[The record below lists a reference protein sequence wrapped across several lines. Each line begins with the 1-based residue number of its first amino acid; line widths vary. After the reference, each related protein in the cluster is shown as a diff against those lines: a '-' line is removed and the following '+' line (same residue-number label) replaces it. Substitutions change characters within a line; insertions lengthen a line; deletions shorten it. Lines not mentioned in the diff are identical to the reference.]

1 MVSDEA
7 VAQSSISQY
16 NQMIAELR
24 QNNLLANNTADGQR
38 INQIGRRI
46 SRAVE
51 QYLTANGMQD
61 KIRNLQWEFNLI
73 KSKDIN
79 AFALPGGKIAFYTG
93 ILPVLKTD
101 AAIAFVMGHE
111 IGHVINAT
119 PPSVFKTGIIPVK
132 NAIFPP
138 GIANAFISLL
148 FIRLNSQFKLF
159 TFFDIP
165 FSFIYFSTALDIL
178 PPISF
183 SLLPSAVSFASKFL
197 ELASFINCL

>member
-1 MVSDEA
+1 M
-7 VAQSSISQY
+7 
-16 NQMIAELR
+16 
-24 QNNLLANNTADGQR
+24 
-38 INQIGRRI
+38 
-46 SRAVE
+46 
-51 QYLTANGMQD
+51 
-61 KIRNLQWEFNLI
+61 
-73 KSKDIN
+73 
-79 AFALPGGKIAFYTG
+79 
-93 ILPVLKTD
+93 
-101 AAIAFVMGHE
+101 
-111 IGHVINAT
+111 
-119 PPSVFKTGIIPVK
+119 K